1 MVLNKAILS
10 VRDKMYIY
18 QLSEDLNNIQ
28 TDLKRP
34 VVNGMAVSHLLW
46 ADDLVFLALDSK
58 SFQILIDK
66 LKTYCDEWGL
76 DVRISY
82 DLSSSQTAI
91 MIFNSACRHL
101 KESNQFNY
109 KQDTIPSAKSYTYL
123 GISLILQ

>member
-10 VRDKMYIY
+10 VRDKTYIY

-58 SFQILIDK
+58 SFQILINK
-66 LKTYCDEWGL
+66 LKTYCDEWEL
-76 DVRISY
+76 EVNISD

-91 MIFNSACRHL
+91 MIFNSAGCKL
-101 KESNQFNY
+101 KESNQESKQFNY
-109 KQDTIPSAKSYTYL
+109 NSFS
-123 GISLILQ
+123 